1 MIAIQNIEL
10 NFQKWKLLVV
20 SLFSLIFF
28 FSIQSYSQNPEPVF
42 RRYTV
47 DNGLPSS
54 VVYHVFQDTNGYI
67 WFATANG
74 VSRYDGYRF
83 ENFDLQSG
91 LVDNDVFEIYEDYK
105 HRIWFIPMSGKLA
118 YYENGKVVSYKYNNK
133 IKDHLPSSRGPIK
146 CSFYVDNL
154 DNIYLGLKQFGLISI
169 SPEGI
174 YRKHQVEKDINI
186 SAEELSNRK
195 ILISSPNHYDQKY
208 FRFQGNYQSFKI
220 SLLNQIHYKGYIHHH
235 LFFQTAPDSSLICS
249 LMQSIFKVK
258 SGKVITNVRKNQ
270 EIIWMSIDGKNNLW
284 VAPQGGGI
292 ECYSNYDIEKKPQMN
307 FLRDIQVTSVLQD
320 REGAYWFSSL
330 NDGVFYCSEIN
341 FVNYSKENDLFD
353 NRINAITANHDEVY
367 IGYEFGFIDLLKNNK
382 ITHFYSNNN
391 LVKYSSVR
399 NILIDS
405 LNKSIWVSSIDKIYL
420 IKNNQVIGLGRTPNK
435 ITINPREVIK
445 SSFGGYWIG
454 STTGLVKYVNG
465 KFIYDSDFKKDFTG
479 LIYDLVEDNNGVVWF
494 CSINGLWKY
503 FNGNYLYQ
511 GTENPILAQIIVS
524 ITQNL
529 ADSSL
534 WLGTNGNGIVIYKNG
549 KTSQLTQKNGLISNS
564 IHKLYYTK
572 NNIWAATRQGLSRII
587 TNQGKY
593 TIHNFTN
600 ANGLPT
606 NEVTAVCEINNKV
619 YVGTSKGLTVFD
631 KRMVTEDKTAPKVI
645 IKAFTVNNKQID
657 ITLKHIDLTYD
668 QNVLKFDF
676 VGFVYRK
683 QGNALYRYRMRGV
696 DTTWAQTQ
704 TPNCLFSGLAHGN
717 YRFEVEVQSYSGIWS
732 SIPAFISF
740 TIQPPFW
747 KRTWFLLLGALFFT
761 IIIFFIFK
769 IRVNSIKR
777 RNDLLQN
784 INLYKQQSLRQQMN
798 PHFIFNTLNS
808 IQLYIL
814 ERDPISS
821 HKYLTKFA
829 RLMRVTLDNSLNSTI
844 PLRDEIEALR
854 LYLDLEKIRLE
865 GKFDY
870 TINYGENES
879 ILLYRIPTLLIQPFV
894 ENAIW
899 HGIMLK
905 EDKTGLVKISLVDN
919 GRIINCTIE
928 DNGVGRR
935 HADSMQQL
943 RTRENKSRGSQITQ
957 QRIDLL
963 SLMYKEQF
971 NIIYEDLTDNLGLS
985 LGTRVLISIPKEI
998 NTNIQM

>member
-10 NFQKWKLLVV
+10 NVQKWKLIVV
-20 SLFSLIFF
+20 FLLSFSFL

-74 VSRYDGYRF
+74 VSRYDGYKF

-105 HRIWFIPMSGKLA
+105 QRIWFIPMSGKLS
-118 YYENGKVVSYKYNNK
+118 YFENGKVVSYQYNNK

-146 CSFYVDNL
+146 CSFYVDSL
-154 DNIYLGLKQFGLISI
+154 DNVYLGLKQFGLISI

-174 YRKHQVEKDINI
+174 YRKHEVAKEINI
-186 SAEELSNRK
+186 SAEELPNRR
-195 ILISSPNHYDQKY
+195 ILISSPNHFDQKY
-208 FRFQGNYQSFKI
+208 FRFHGVYQSFKI
-220 SLLNQIHYKGYIHHH
+220 SLLNLIPYNGYTHHH
-235 LFFQTAPDSSLICS
+235 LFFQTTPDSSLICS

-258 SGKVITNVRKNQ
+258 NGKVISNIRKDQ
-270 EIIWMSIDGKNNLW
+270 EIIWMSIDSKNNLW

-292 ECYSNYDIEKKPQMN
+292 ECYPNYEIEGSPQMN

-341 FVNYSKENDLFD
+341 LVNYSKENGLFD
-353 NRINAITANHDEVY
+353 NRINAITANHDGAY
-367 IGYEFGFIDLLKNNK
+367 IGYEFGFVDLLKNNK
-382 ITHFYSNNN
+382 IKHFYSNNN

-399 NILIDS
+399 SILIDS
-405 LNKSIWVSSIDKIYL
+405 LSKSIWVSSIDKIYL
-420 IKNNQVIGLGRTPNK
+420 IKNNQVMGLGRTPNN
-435 ITINPREVIK
+435 ITIYPREVIK

-454 STTGLVKYVNG
+454 STTGLVKYVDD
-465 KFIYDSDFKKDFTG
+465 KYVYDSEFKKDFTG
-479 LIYDLVEDNNGVVWF
+479 LIYNLVEDNHGVVWF
-494 CSINGLWKY
+494 CTINGLWKY
-503 FNGNYLYQ
+503 FNGSYLYQ
-511 GTENPILAQIIVS
+511 GTENQLLAQIIVS
-524 ITQNL
+524 IIQNPI
-529 ADSSL
+529 DSSL

-549 KTSQLTQKNGLISNS
+549 KTSQLTQRDGLISNS
-564 IHKLYYTK
+564 IHKLYYSR
-572 NNIWAATRQGLSRII
+572 NNVWAATRQGLSRII
-587 TNQGKY
+587 INHGKY

-606 NEVTAVCEINNKV
+606 NEVTAVYEVNNKV

-631 KRMVTEDKTAPKVI
+631 KRKVTEDKTAPKVI
-645 IKAFTVNNKQID
+645 IKAFSVNNKQID
-657 ITLKHIDLTYD
+657 LTLKHIDLKYD
-668 QNVLKFDF
+668 QNVLNFDF

-683 QGNALYRYRMRGV
+683 QGNALYRYRMLGV
-696 DTTWAQTQ
+696 DTTWVQTQ
-704 TPNCLFSGLAHGN
+704 TPNCLFSGLSHGN
-717 YRFEVEVQSYSGIWS
+717 YKFEVEVQSYTGIWS
-732 SIPAFISF
+732 SIPASISF

-747 KRTWFLLLGALFFT
+747 KRTWFLLTGTLFFT

-870 TINYGENES
+870 TIDYGEKES

-905 EDKTGLVKISLVDN
+905 EDKTGWVKISLVDN
-919 GRIINCTIE
+919 GRIISCTIE

-935 HADSMQQL
+935 HADTIQQL
-943 RTRENKSRGSQITQ
+943 RTREYKSRGSQITQ

-971 NIIYEDLTDNLGLS
+971 NIIYEDLTDNLGLP

-998 NTNIQM
+998 NTNIQV